1 MKTRSLGESF
11 RCAVQGVKAVL
22 FAERNM
28 RIHFVAA
35 AAVLAAAG
43 ILGVSAV
50 ELACLVI
57 AIALVLICELA
68 NTALELVCDIACPT
82 WEMRVKTVKDIAAG
96 TVLVSAVWAAV
107 VGAAVLGPKL
117 LAAARAVAGLI

>member
-11 RCAVQGVKAVL
+11 RCAVQGVRAVL
-22 FAERNM
+22 SAERNM

-43 ILGVSAV
+43 ALGVSAV

-57 AIALVLICELA
+57 AIALVLICELT

-107 VGAAVLGPKL
+107 VGAAVLGPRL
-117 LAAARAVAGLI
+117 LAVARAVIGRM